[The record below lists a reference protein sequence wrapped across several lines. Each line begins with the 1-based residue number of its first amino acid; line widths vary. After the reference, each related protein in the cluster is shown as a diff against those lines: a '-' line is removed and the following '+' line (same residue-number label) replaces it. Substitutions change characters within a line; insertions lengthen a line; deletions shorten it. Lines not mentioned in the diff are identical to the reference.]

1 MLSLH
6 WLHGSYKGQTN
17 VGFNELIVELA
28 AAPHHSLFSTELVI
42 TLVQFFWDYYYYRIF
57 FACFLPYIAYFMA
70 TIFYITVYSVRGVPE
85 EGVEALIEF
94 IVVIFIAVSTIYFM
108 FFEIV
113 AIVRDGWDYTKDI
126 YNLFDWS
133 TYLLTFVVI
142 INTDTRAPVTDPP
155 AEFGSYTQRA
165 ISTFL
170 VILMWVKTFYWM
182 RLFDSTSFYVHL
194 IGETISDIIP
204 FFLLFLFILMT
215 FGSAILVMNTGR

>member
-1 MLSLH
+1 M
-6 WLHGSYKGQTN
+6 
-17 VGFNELIVELA
+17 
-28 AAPHHSLFSTELVI
+28 
-42 TLVQFFWDYYYYRIF
+42 
-57 FACFLPYIAYFMA
+57 
-70 TIFYITVYSVRGVPE
+70 
-85 EGVEALIEF
+85 
-94 IVVIFIAVSTIYFM
+94 IFIAVSTIYFM

-142 INTDTRAPVTDPP
+142 INTDTRAPEKDPP
-155 AEFGSYTQRA
+155 EFGNYTQRA